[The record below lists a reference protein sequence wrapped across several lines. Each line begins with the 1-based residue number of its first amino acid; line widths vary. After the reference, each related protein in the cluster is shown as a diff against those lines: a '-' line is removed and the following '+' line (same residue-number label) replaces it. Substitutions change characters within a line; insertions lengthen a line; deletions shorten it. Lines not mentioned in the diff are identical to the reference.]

1 MNSKNCQLML
11 LAGALTVSFVAK
23 AAEDNKPVAGDV
35 LPVAIEKNTDANVY
49 GHVIN
54 KSSGEHLPFV
64 TIQLKG
70 TTIVT
75 TTDHTGHYFLKNL
88 PEGTFTVVVK
98 MVGYKTQEKKV
109 AIKHDAT
116 QELNFAL
123 ASDDVD
129 LDEVV
134 VSANRNET
142 QRRLAPNLV
151 NVIGGKLFDITQSTC
166 LAQGLNFQPGVRTE
180 DNCQNCGFTQVR
192 INGLDG
198 HYSQILVDSR
208 PVFSSLNGVYGLEQI
223 PANMI
228 DRVEVVRGGGSA
240 LFGASA
246 IGGTIN
252 IITKEPI
259 RNSASFGH
267 TFMSQGGSNSFD
279 NVTTGNVS
287 LVTDDNKAG
296 IYAYGQTRTRQ
307 GYDYD
312 GDGYTEL
319 PELNNQTFGLNSY
332 LRLSPYS
339 KLSLQYHGIHEF
351 RRGGN
356 KLDQAPH
363 EANIAEQAEH
373 NIQGGG
379 LTYNFYSHDEKN
391 RLSAYFSFQT
401 TARKSYYGGIGEG
414 TDEDIETAEN
424 AYGTTHNFTYVAGT
438 QYVHSFDKLLFM
450 PSDLTLGAEYSY
462 DGIKDVILGYDRN
475 FKQDVRIG
483 SFFFQNEWKNKQWSF
498 LLGGR
503 LDKHN
508 LVEHV
513 IFSPRANLRFNPT
526 ENVNLRITYAGGFR
540 APQAFDEDLHV
551 GVVGGERLVTVLAKN
566 LKEERSNSFSVS
578 ADLYHKFGNVQTN
591 LLIEG
596 FYTDLN
602 NLFALRQLD
611 QPDAQG
617 NTVQERYN
625 AYGAKVLGLNIEG
638 KAMFT
643 RWFSL
648 QAGLTLQQSHYDEAI
663 AWNDG
668 VPEQKYKKMMRTPNT
683 YGYFTASFTPV
694 KRFTA
699 SVTGNYTGSMLVG
712 HSAGS
717 GVEEPVAVNTPKFME
732 VNMKLSYDF
741 PIYKYLTLQVN
752 GGIQNITNAYQK
764 DFDKGWNRD
773 SNYIYGPSLPRS
785 YYVGVKISY

>member
-287 LVTDDNKAG
+287 LVTDDNK
-296 IYAYGQTRTRQ
+296 
-307 GYDYD
+307 
-312 GDGYTEL
+312 L
-319 PELNNQTFGLNSY
+319 
-332 LRLSPYS
+332 
-339 KLSLQYHGIHEF
+339 
-351 RRGGN
+351 
-356 KLDQAPH
+356 
-363 EANIAEQAEH
+363 
-373 NIQGGG
+373 
-379 LTYNFYSHDEKN
+379 
-391 RLSAYFSFQT
+391 
-401 TARKSYYGGIGEG
+401 
-414 TDEDIETAEN
+414 
-424 AYGTTHNFTYVAGT
+424 
-438 QYVHSFDKLLFM
+438 
-450 PSDLTLGAEYSY
+450 
-462 DGIKDVILGYDRN
+462 
-475 FKQDVRIG
+475 
-483 SFFFQNEWKNKQWSF
+483 
-498 LLGGR
+498 
-503 LDKHN
+503 
-508 LVEHV
+508 
-513 IFSPRANLRFNPT
+513 
-526 ENVNLRITYAGGFR
+526 
-540 APQAFDEDLHV
+540 
-551 GVVGGERLVTVLAKN
+551 
-566 LKEERSNSFSVS
+566 
-578 ADLYHKFGNVQTN
+578 
-591 LLIEG
+591 
-596 FYTDLN
+596 
-602 NLFALRQLD
+602 
-611 QPDAQG
+611 
-617 NTVQERYN
+617 
-625 AYGAKVLGLNIEG
+625 
-638 KAMFT
+638 
-643 RWFSL
+643 
-648 QAGLTLQQSHYDEAI
+648 
-663 AWNDG
+663 
-668 VPEQKYKKMMRTPNT
+668 
-683 YGYFTASFTPV
+683 
-694 KRFTA
+694 
-699 SVTGNYTGSMLVG
+699 
-712 HSAGS
+712 
-717 GVEEPVAVNTPKFME
+717 
-732 VNMKLSYDF
+732 
-741 PIYKYLTLQVN
+741 
-752 GGIQNITNAYQK
+752 
-764 DFDKGWNRD
+764 
-773 SNYIYGPSLPRS
+773 
-785 YYVGVKISY
+785 